1 MTPTVVFDCMILLQA
16 AANPVGEAGRCY
28 NAVESGSVQLTM
40 SQATRYEA
48 HDVLTREA
56 IRLKLPRLTAERV
69 EEFLDS
75 LDYFSRQEHGVPQ
88 LAQLPRDPKD
98 EKYLN
103 LAIAANAQ
111 YLVTRDNDLLDLMK
125 DGGFRSSYP
134 NLEILGPAEFLE
146 RMTLM

>member
-16 AANPVGEAGRCY
+16 TANPVGEAGRCFRE
-28 NAVESGSVQLTM
+28 VESGSVQLTM

-56 IRLKLPRLTAERV
+56 IRLRLPRLTDERI
-69 EEFLDS
+69 EEFMGS
-75 LDYFSRQEHGVPQ
+75 LDYYSVQQHDVPQ
-88 LAQLPRDPKD
+88 VIPLPRDPKD

-103 LAIAANAQ
+103 LAIATDAQ
-111 YLVTRDNDLLDLMK
+111 YLVTRDNDLLGLML
-125 DGGFRSSYP
+125 DVGFRNSYP

-146 RMTLM
+146 RMART

>member
-16 AANPVGEAGRCY
+16 TANPMGEAGRCY
-28 NAVESGSVQLTM
+28 REVESGSVQLTM

-56 IRLKLPRLTAERV
+56 IRLQLPRLTDGRV
-69 EEFLDS
+69 EEFLGS
-75 LDYFSRQEHGVPQ
+75 LDYYSRQQHPVPQ
-88 LAQLPRDPKD
+88 VAQLPRDPKD

-125 DGGFRSSYP
+125 SDEFRSNYP
-134 NLEILGPAEFLE
+134 NLEILGPAEFLQ
-146 RMTLM
+146 RLT